1 MPGKHSM
8 GEDIM
13 PHVEAKIF
21 DLSDNRDLT
30 EIERLKSNP
39 DKFKI
44 LVDETITLPF
54 RHIEYEVI
62 RKE

>member
-1 MPGKHSM
+1 MPTEQDSGKKH
-8 GEDIM
+8 I
-13 PHVEAKIF
+13 EARIF
-21 DLSDNRDLT
+21 DLSDNRDID

-44 LVDETITLPF
+44 IVEETLMLPF

>member
-1 MPGKHSM
+1 
-8 GEDIM
+8 M

-21 DLSDNRDLT
+21 DLSDTRDLT

-44 LVDETITLPF
+44 IVEETLMLPF

>member
-1 MPGKHSM
+1 MPLT
-8 GEDIM
+8 GETK
-13 PHVEAKIF
+13 PRVEAKIF
-21 DLSDNRDLT
+21 DLSDTRDLT

-44 LVDETITLPF
+44 VVEETLMLPF
-54 RHIEYEVI
+54 RHIEYKVI

>member
-1 MPGKHSM
+1 MPR
-8 GEDIM
+8 
-13 PHVEAKIF
+13 VEAKIF
-21 DLSDNRDLT
+21 DLSDTRDLT

-44 LVDETITLPF
+44 IVEETLMLPF